1 MLIVTINEIPGK
13 KLEALGVVRGSTVQS
28 RNFGH
33 DLMAGFRTLV
43 GGEVTDY
50 ADMLTEARQIATKRM
65 VDDAEAMYR
74 RAIAF
79 GETEEL
85 SEFHAEL
92 SDLRDQLRLIAEMEA
107 LNIRNV
113 L

>member
-43 GGEVTDY
+43 GGEVTDT
-50 ADMLTEARQIATKRM
+50 LTCSPRPGRSPPAAW
-65 VDDAEAMYR
+65 
-74 RAIAF
+74 
-79 GETEEL
+79 
-85 SEFHAEL
+85 
-92 SDLRDQLRLIAEMEA
+92 
-107 LNIRNV
+107 
-113 L
+113 

>member
-50 ADMLTEARQIATKRM
+50 ADMLTEALGADAIVGMRYASASVMQGAAEVIAYGTAVKF
-65 VDDAEAMYR
+65 V
-74 RAIAF
+74 
-79 GETEEL
+79 
-85 SEFHAEL
+85 
-92 SDLRDQLRLIAEMEA
+92 
-107 LNIRNV
+107 
-113 L
+113 